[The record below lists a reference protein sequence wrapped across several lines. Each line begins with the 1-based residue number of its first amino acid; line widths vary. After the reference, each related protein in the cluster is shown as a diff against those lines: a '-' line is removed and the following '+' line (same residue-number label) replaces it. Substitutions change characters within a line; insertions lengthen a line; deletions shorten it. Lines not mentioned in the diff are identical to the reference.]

1 MADYQDLSGLP
12 ADDTMAQMELQ
23 RRLKIAQALQ
33 TSKMPEGQM
42 VSGHYVTPSWTQ
54 YAANALD
61 KYMGGKQEEEAM
73 KQFGEYRKSKEAK
86 MADIL
91 QGLTPHTET
100 TELDVNQAGGMPG
113 VMQTQTIQPDINTTI
128 QKMAQLN
135 PDFGAKIAEARISKY
150 LTPKEPIKLGAGEVL
165 LDPNTMKPTYTAP
178 FKPEIGSLQKD
189 FEYAKS
195 QGFPGGIKE
204 FKTINEHTTPYFQA
218 VPTEQGYARFN
229 ARTGQIEQ
237 MPINGKNVLPAAQSP
252 QLQGQIAGART
263 GSEAQA
269 KREFNMTGASDTI
282 DQAEKILTGKIK
294 PTASGIGAL
303 TDVAGS
309 VIGYA
314 PKGAAE
320 ADQLRAIG
328 GQLVAKMPR
337 MEGPQS
343 DRDVQLYTQMA
354 GQIGD
359 ATIPISRRLAA
370 LQTVKS
376 IVKKYEPI
384 NKPTQSSQ
392 SNVINFEDLK

>member
-1 MADYQDLSGLP
+1 
-12 ADDTMAQMELQ
+12 
-23 RRLKIAQALQ
+23 
-33 TSKMPEGQM
+33 
-42 VSGHYVTPSWTQ
+42 
-54 YAANALD
+54 
-61 KYMGGKQEEEAM
+61 
-73 KQFGEYRKSKEAK
+73 
-86 MADIL
+86 
-91 QGLTPHTET
+91 
-100 TELDVNQAGGMPG
+100 
-113 VMQTQTIQPDINTTI
+113 
-128 QKMAQLN
+128 MAQLN

-178 FKPEIGSLQKD
+178 FKPEIGALQKD
-189 FEYAKS
+189 FEYAKT

-204 FKTINEHTTPYFQA
+204 FKTITEHTTPYFQA

-229 ARTGQIEQ
+229 ARTGKIEQ
-237 MPINGKNVLPAAQSP
+237 MPINGQAVLPAAQSP

-282 DQAEKILTGKIK
+282 DQAEKILTGKTK

-309 VIGYA
+309 VVGYA

-384 NKPTQSSQ
+384 NKSAQPSQ